1 MKSTFVS
8 VLNFFNNSLQLKYNL
23 IWRHRHLTWWIW
35 QAYHTGYISV
45 LSVRRRQS
53 TYVKLVLVICVSSVK
68 KKHLKDLKTIDHSV
82 VAFSD
87 KYNNISTQEICA
99 RHPRNVYKRFCE
111 TCHEPVCDSLFGN
124 LYHRYRFP
132 LFKHN
137 ILCIREVYRAK
148 REKHR
153 ETIHAIGSEAFFY
166 RPLLMSEI
174 KAAFKTCLTNVF
186 LYQSELITKTKT
198 FKGLIDYI
206 QNDLHSN

>member
-1 MKSTFVS
+1 MMNMAS
-8 VLNFFNNSLQLKYNL
+8 
-23 IWRHRHLTWWIW
+23 
-35 QAYHTGYISV
+35 ISYRV
-45 LSVRRRQS
+45 HQCSKCPQETEYLCETCPCDLCFQW
-53 TYVKLVLVICVSSVK
+53 K

-166 RPLLMSEI
+166 RPLPMSEI

-186 LYQSELITKTKT
+186 LYQDNNKN
-198 FKGLIDYI
+198 
-206 QNDLHSN
+206 QNL